1 VSETRTALVP
11 GVAPPVERIEACGMV
26 FEADAEGRARLTLP
40 RRRPEADEA
49 VARLLLV
56 LAAANPWG
64 GVAEPGADQVT
75 DKLRRELSEA
85 HRRIEALERKA
96 APPAPAPVL
105 HGVFDVS
112 ERNRREV
119 WSQGALE
126 RAIPRSRIER
136 ASRRPWGSYPDI
148 AK

>member
-49 VARLLLV
+49 VARLLIALGEG
-56 LAAANPWG
+56 A
-64 GVAEPGADQVT
+64 VADPGADEAVGR
-75 DKLRRELSEA
+75 LREELSEA

-105 HGVFDVS
+105 HGVFDVA

-148 AK
+148 VK